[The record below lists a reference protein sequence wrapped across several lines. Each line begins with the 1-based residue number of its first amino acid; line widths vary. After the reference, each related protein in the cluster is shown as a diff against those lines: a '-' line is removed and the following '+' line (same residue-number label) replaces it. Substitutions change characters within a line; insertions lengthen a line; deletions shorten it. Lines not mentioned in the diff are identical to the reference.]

1 MKKRQMMVGI
11 GAVALLIMTSITTW
25 AENNR
30 RVVNAQLTGYQEV
43 AAVSSTGKGVFRA
56 RLDEASIEFQL
67 TYSGLEGSVRQAHIH
82 LGQRGVNGGI
92 TIWLCQTTANPAPTP
107 AGGAVIPE
115 CPQEGTVTGIRMA
128 NDVIGPSGQGI
139 AAGEFTEVLRAIRS
153 GNVYANV
160 HTDKH
165 LGGEIRGQIRTDDN
179 QNPH

>member
-1 MKKRQMMVGI
+1 MKIRPKIAGI
-11 GAVALLIMTSITTW
+11 GAVVLLVMATNMTW
-25 AENNR
+25 AQNKR

-43 AAVSSTGKGVFRA
+43 AAVSSTGKGAFRA

-67 TYSGLEGSVRQAHIH
+67 SYSGLEGSVRQAHIH
-82 LGQRGVNGGI
+82 LGQRGVTGGI
-92 TIWLCQTTANPAPTP
+92 TIWLCQTAANPAP

-115 CPQEGTVTGIRMA
+115 CPQEGTVTGTRMA
-128 NDVIGPSGQGI
+128 SDVIGPAGQGI
-139 AAGEFTEVLRAIRS
+139 AAGEFAEVLRAIRS

-165 LGGEIRGQIRTDDN
+165 PGGEIRGQVRTDDN